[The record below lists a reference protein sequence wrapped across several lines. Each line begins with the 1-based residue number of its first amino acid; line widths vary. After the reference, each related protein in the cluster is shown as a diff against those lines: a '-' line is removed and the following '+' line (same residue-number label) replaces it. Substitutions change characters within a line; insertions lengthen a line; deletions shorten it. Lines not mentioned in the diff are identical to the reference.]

1 MFSSITEL
9 IRYLQTSKLYAECP
23 YCNEEFPLSGTLLFD
38 GTGAFP
44 TEAEKKKLELEGQ
57 LKQKQEDLTKR
68 QERADVGAEKKA
80 IEVGIGKIIEKVL
93 PSYKNFNMVATDC
106 RFLGEPIDMV
116 VFDGVSN
123 NKINK
128 ITFLDVKTGNAA
140 LNKHQRLV
148 RDAIE
153 DQKVKF
159 EAI

>member
-1 MFSSITEL
+1 MFSSVTEL
-9 IRYLQTSKLYAECP
+9 IRYLQTSKLYAGCP

-38 GTGAFP
+38 GTGTFP
-44 TEAEKKKLELEGQ
+44 NEAEKKRVDLEEE
-57 LKQKQEDLTKR
+57 LKQKHEDLTKR
-68 QERADVGAEKKA
+68 QERADAGAEKKA

-116 VFDGVSN
+116 VFDGVSD

>member
-1 MFSSITEL
+1 MFADLSEM
-9 IRYLQTSKLYAECP
+9 IRYLQSSKLYAACP
-23 YCNEEFPLSGTLLFD
+23 HCNEEFGFAGTILFD

-44 TEAEKKKLELEGQ
+44 TEAEQKRLELQEQ
-57 LKQKQEDLTKR
+57 LKQKQENLLKR
-68 QERADVGAEKKA
+68 QERADAGAEKKA
-80 IEVGIGKIIEKVL
+80 IEVGVGKIIEKVL
-93 PSYKNFNMVATDC
+93 PTYKNFNMVATDC

-116 VFDGVSN
+116 VFDGMSE

-148 RDAIE
+148 RDTIE

-159 EAI
+159 KVI